1 MAEKYDF
8 DLFVIGAGSGG
19 VRASRVAASLGAR
32 VAVAEERYLGGTCV
46 NVGCIPKKLLVYASE
61 FSDAFEDSAG
71 FGWTVGERR
80 FDWNTLIANKNVEI
94 ARLNGIY
101 ENLLINSGVKILRS
115 RARIIDAHTIETAGD
130 RFTTKY
136 ILVAT
141 GGWPTVPRI
150 PGAELAI
157 TSNEAFYLDRVP
169 ERVVIVGGGY
179 IALEFAG
186 IFHGLGAQVTV
197 IHRGKVFLR
206 GFDDDMRFA
215 LAAEMRK
222 RGIDLRFETLVS
234 RIDQSADGA
243 LIDRSD
249 RGAGHLG
256 QSADGGVHVTLSQG
270 EAVDASLIMFATGR
284 AANTRGIGLENL
296 GVMLD
301 GVDAIVV
308 DRYSCTSVDN
318 VYAIGDVT
326 NRKNLTPVALAEGR
340 AVAET
345 LFGKRAMSVDY
356 DNVPSAVFSQPPI
369 GTVGLTEAEAR
380 ERYGEVDIYKSNFR
394 PLKHTLSGRDER
406 TLMKLI
412 VDRKTERV
420 VGCHMMGT
428 DAGEIIQGFAVALQ
442 CGATKA
448 QFDATIAIHPTAA
461 EEFVTMREKAPA

>member
-1 MAEKYDF
+1 MAEKYDY

-61 FSDAFEDSAG
+61 FSEAFKDSAG
-71 FGWTVGERR
+71 FGWAVGDRR
-80 FDWNTLIANKNVEI
+80 FDWNQLIANKNVEI
-94 ARLNGIY
+94 TRLNGIY
-101 ENLLINSGVKILRS
+101 ENLLIDAGVKILRS
-115 RARIIDAHTIETAGD
+115 RAQIVGAHTIAIGGE
-130 RFTTKY
+130 RITTKY

-157 TSNEAFYLDRVP
+157 TSNEAFYLGRMP
-169 ERVVIVGGGY
+169 QRVVIVGGGY
-179 IALEFAG
+179 IGLEFAG

-197 IHRGKVFLR
+197 VHRGEVFLR
-206 GFDDDMRFA
+206 GFDDDLRSA

-234 RIDQSADGA
+234 RIDRG
-243 LIDRSD
+243 DR
-249 RGAGHLG
+249 
-256 QSADGGVHVTLSQG
+256 GGVHVTLTRG
-270 EAVDASLIMFATGR
+270 AAVDANFIMFATGR
-284 AANTRGIGLENL
+284 AANTQGIGLEEA

-301 GVDAIVV
+301 GVGAIVV
-308 DRYSCTSVDN
+308 DRYSRTSAEN
-318 VYAIGDVT
+318 IYAIGDVT
-326 NRKNLTPVALAEGR
+326 NRKNLTPVAIAEGR

-356 DNVPSAVFSQPPI
+356 SNVPSAVFSQPTI
-369 GTVGLTEAEAR
+369 GTVGLSEAEAR
-380 ERYGEVDIYKSNFR
+380 QHFGEIDIYKSNFR

-406 TLMKLI
+406 TFMKLI
-412 VDRKTERV
+412 VDRKSDRV
-420 VGCHMMGT
+420 VGCHMMGA
-428 DAGEIIQGFAVALQ
+428 DAGEIIQGFAVALR

-448 QFDATIAIHPTAA
+448 QFDATIGIHPTAA
-461 EEFVTMREKAPA
+461 EELVTMREKAPV

>member
-1 MAEKYDF
+1 MAEKYDY

-19 VRASRVAASLGAR
+19 VRASRVAASLVAR

-61 FSDAFEDSAG
+61 FSEAFEDSAG
-71 FGWTVGERR
+71 FGWTLGERR
-80 FDWNTLIANKNVEI
+80 FDWNQLIANKNVEI

-115 RARIIDAHTIETAGD
+115 RARIIDAHTIESGGD

-141 GGWPTVPRI
+141 GGWPTVPPI
-150 PGAELAI
+150 PGAEFAI
-157 TSNEAFYLDRVP
+157 TSNEAFYLDRMP

-179 IALEFAG
+179 IGLEFAG

-197 IHRGKVFLR
+197 VHRGKMFLR

-234 RIDQSADGA
+234 H
-243 LIDRSD
+243 IDRN
-249 RGAGHLG
+249 GAG
-256 QSADGGVHVTLSQG
+256 VKVTLSQG
-270 EAVDASLIMFATGR
+270 EGVDASLIMFATGR
-284 AANTRGIGLENL
+284 AANARGIGLEDV

-301 GVDAIVV
+301 GVGAIVV
-308 DRYSCTSVDN
+308 DRYSRTSTDN

-326 NRKNLTPVALAEGR
+326 NRKNLTPVAIAEGR

-345 LFGKRAMSVDY
+345 LFGKRARTVDL

-369 GTVGLTEAEAR
+369 ATVGLTEAEAR
-380 ERYGEVDIYKSNFR
+380 ERYGEIDIYKSVFR
-394 PLKHTLSGRDER
+394 PLKHTLGGREER
-406 TLMKLI
+406 SLMKLI
-412 VDRKTERV
+412 VERKTDRV
-420 VGCHMMGT
+420 IGCHMIGD

-461 EEFVTMREKAPA
+461 EEFVTMREKVSA